1 MYREKTR
8 TRTQSVVV
16 FYSAPVRSILREI
29 TGHFATVCLEAA
41 SLNFAFA
48 MLDLSRQNRRNPS
61 FCFSLR
67 RRVLAKPPLA
77 SERKIVFSDEVLQDP
92 YPTYARMLEE
102 GPLHFVDMGGQWA
115 VWAVFGHSECSAVA
129 KDPRLSAKRAQQ
141 MIITLPPSSQAE
153 FTELA
158 RMLGLWLIFMDPP
171 EHTRLRKLLNKGFSA
186 GAIEQLRP
194 QVEHIVDQMLKPLQQ
209 GSEIDLMHEFA
220 NPMPVRIILEML
232 GIPQELRDTFVDWSR
247 AIAVFRGN
255 PNRTVEETRA
265 AQDALIALTDFFR
278 KTVAERRRNK
288 GSDLIS
294 LLIDIEEEGEVLTE
308 EELYA
313 QCIALL
319 FAGHETTRNLI
330 GNGMYTLLK
339 NPQETAEL
347 REKPEMIR
355 AAVEEILRF
364 ESPVQFTARVLKE
377 DIEVCGQR
385 IPKRWSI
392 LCMLGAANRDPKQFK
407 EPDRL
412 DLKRLNNQHLAF
424 SAGLHFCIGAQL
436 ARLEGQVALLNLV
449 QRFPE
454 MKLNG
459 PRPEWASTF
468 GLRGVSSLSVIM

>member
-1 MYREKTR
+1 
-8 TRTQSVVV
+8 
-16 FYSAPVRSILREI
+16 
-29 TGHFATVCLEAA
+29 
-41 SLNFAFA
+41 
-48 MLDLSRQNRRNPS
+48 
-61 FCFSLR
+61 
-67 RRVLAKPPLA
+67 
-77 SERKIVFSDEVLQDP
+77 
-92 YPTYARMLEE
+92 
-102 GPLHFVDMGGQWA
+102 LHYVDVGGKWA
-115 VWAVFGHSECSAVA
+115 VWSIFSHAECSSIA
-129 KDPRLSAKRAQQ
+129 KDPRLSAKRAKQ
-141 MIITLPPSSQAE
+141 MLLPLPLSRQSE
-153 FTELA
+153 FAELA
-158 RMLGLWLIFMDPP
+158 RMLSLWLIFMDPP

-186 GAIEQLRP
+186 AAVEGLRP
-194 QVEHIVDQMLKPLQQ
+194 QAEAIVDQMLKQLPH
-209 GSEIDLMHEFA
+209 GSDIDLMREFA
-220 NPMPVRIILEML
+220 NPMPVRIISELL
-232 GIPQELRDTFVDWSR
+232 GVPQALHGTFVDASR

-255 PNRTVEETRA
+255 PNRTVEEARA
-265 AQDALIALTDFFR
+265 AQDALIELTEFFR

-339 NPQETAEL
+339 NPQQAAEL

-355 AAVEEILRF
+355 SAVEELLRY

-385 IPKRWSI
+385 IPKGWTVQ
-392 LCMLGAANRDPKQFK
+392 CMLGAANRDPKQFE

-436 ARLEGQVALLNLV
+436 ARLEGQIAILNLV
-449 QRFPE
+449 QRFPG
-454 MKLNG
+454 MKLAE
-459 PRPEWASTF
+459 PRPEWAPTF
-468 GLRGVSSLSVIM
+468 GFRGLKSLRVTL

>member
-1 MYREKTR
+1 MSIASGTK
-8 TRTQSVVV
+8 VV
-16 FYSAPVRSILREI
+16 FSNEI
-29 TGHFATVCLEAA
+29 
-41 SLNFAFA
+41 
-48 MLDLSRQNRRNPS
+48 
-61 FCFSLR
+61 
-67 RRVLAKPPLA
+67 
-77 SERKIVFSDEVLQDP
+77 LQDP
-92 YPTYARMLEE
+92 YPTYARLHEE
-102 GPLHFVDMGGQWA
+102 GPLHYLDVGSKWA
-115 VWAVFGHSECSAVA
+115 VWSIVSHTECSSIA

-141 MIITLPPSSQAE
+141 MLLSLPLSRQSE
-153 FTELA
+153 FSELA
-158 RMLGLWLIFMDPP
+158 RMLSLWLIFMDPP

-186 GAIEQLRP
+186 AAVEGLRP
-194 QVEHIVDQMLKPLQQ
+194 RVEAIVDQMLKPLQH
-209 GSEIDLMHEFA
+209 GAEVDLMREFA

-255 PNRTVEETRA
+255 PNRTVEEARA
-265 AQDALIALTDFFR
+265 AQDALIELTEFFR
-278 KTVAERRRNK
+278 ETVAERRRNK
-288 GSDLIS
+288 GNDLIS

-330 GNGMYTLLK
+330 GNGMYTLLQH
-339 NPQETAEL
+339 PQETAEL
-347 REKPEMIR
+347 RERPELIR
-355 AAVEEILRF
+355 SAVEELLRY

-377 DIEVCGQR
+377 DIKVCGQQIR
-385 IPKRWSI
+385 KGWTV

-407 EPDRL
+407 EPNQL

-454 MKLNG
+454 MKLTG

-468 GLRGVSSLSVIM
+468 GFRGLKSLPVIM